1 MLEQKGA
8 LLSGV
13 VDGPRPLCYDR
24 DPGRRTRTASHKRTQ
39 RRPGHATDTR
49 RSYRRARRRPRARG
63 RRRRPRRSGRRGQA
77 GCVHAHLR
85 HQRRRGRSDQG
96 GHGDR
101 GRAGPGAGPE
111 AGRQAYAGPRHVV
124 RRRGQGRRGPQRG
137 HARADRGQ
145 DHRGGGRA
153 LERRIPAGDGRVPK
167 GLGARHHLLL
177 GLSQDRRAH
186 RRQQDGLR
194 VPAEPHRQR
203 HRAVLGRRGARNAQ
217 AQEGGSPQRE
227 HRRRPDLSPTPR
239 EWFQQNAKEVEVVAD
254 EFVDRGVTD
263 LTPQLAKIKRVGAQ
277 VIIGEIYGSSGP
289 VLFNQWYE
297 LKVPALIAHMGA
309 TVAAQ
314 SFIDQHAKVMDGA
327 IINNRWW
334 PARYSEV
341 SEPMMAAYRK
351 KANTD
356 ATNFVVQAHD
366 ATLIALEAISR
377 AGSLDPEKIRGAIES
392 GTFATAWGTRKF
404 TPLAEGHRM
413 PIQTVV
419 IQVQNG
425 KKVPIF
431 PASVVATTGGKFV
444 PVPPYAWEKK

>member
-1 MLEQKGA
+1 MLFR
-8 LLSGV
+8 S
-13 VDGPRPLCYDR
+13 
-24 DPGRRTRTASHKRTQ
+24 
-39 RRPGHATDTR
+39 TD
-49 RSYRRARRRPRARG
+49 
-63 RRRRPRRSGRRGQA
+63 
-77 GCVHAHLR
+77 
-85 HQRRRGRSDQG
+85 D
-96 GHGDR
+96 
-101 GRAGPGAGPE
+101 
-111 AGRQAYAGPRHVV
+111 
-124 RRRGQGRRGPQRG
+124 
-137 HARADRGQ
+137 
-145 DHRGGGRA
+145 
-153 LERRIPAGDGRVPK
+153 
-167 GLGARHHLLL
+167 
-177 GLSQDRRAH
+177 
-186 RRQQDGLR
+186 
-194 VPAEPHRQR
+194 
-203 HRAVLGRRGARNAQ
+203 
-217 AQEGGSPQRE
+217 
-227 HRRRPDLSPTPR
+227 
-239 EWFQQNAKEVEVVAD
+239 FVE
-254 EFVDRGVTD
+254 RGVTD
-263 LTPQLAKIKRVGAQ
+263 LTPQLTKIKRAGAQ

-377 AGSLDPEKIRGAIES
+377 AGSLDPEKIRAAMES

-431 PASVVATTGGKFV
+431 PASVVATSGGKFV